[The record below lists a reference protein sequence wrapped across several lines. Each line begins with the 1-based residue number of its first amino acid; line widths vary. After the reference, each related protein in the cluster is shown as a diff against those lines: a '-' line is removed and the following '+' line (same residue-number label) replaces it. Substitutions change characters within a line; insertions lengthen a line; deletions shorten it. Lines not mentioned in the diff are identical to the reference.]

1 MAQAS
6 LPIDNRV
13 LVALTNKVNLGHGPS
28 STLRLP
34 LKFLTE
40 SVKLLNNVCVTAE
53 DKMMKIHQKIQR
65 IEDSIGRTH
74 GTLMIYG

>member
-13 LVALTNKVNLGHGPS
+13 LVALTNKVIWATGHPLC
-28 STLRLP
+28 TLRLP

-74 GTLMIYG
+74 GTLMI